1 MSRNS
6 AIGTSFKKYLVA
18 VFQALISDPMAA
30 SAVLTISDEMRVNVE
45 AAKIRNDI
53 VRVNISDVLEFL
65 GLWAS
70 MFFLI
75 T

>member
-1 MSRNS
+1 M
-6 AIGTSFKKYLVA
+6 
-18 VFQALISDPMAA
+18 SDPMTA
-30 SAVLTISDEMRVNVE
+30 SAVLTISVEMRVNVE
-45 AAKIRNDI
+45 AAKIKNDI
-53 VRVNISDVLEFL
+53 VRVNMSDVLEFL